1 MKKGYIQ
8 PQTERIL
15 LNPES
20 NLLKNSFIEVG
31 GSTDN
36 FDSPR
41 KNEYGFDETWEDYP
55 EP

>member
-1 MKKGYIQ
+1 MKKEYNQ

-41 KNEYGFDETWEDYP
+41 KNEYGFDETREDYP